1 MDVKIAVITG
11 AAFAGVLVAG
21 ALAAPRGSG
30 DDEGSGTTG
39 GPTSIIN
46 TDAAGNFV
54 FEPAATWR
62 DDDDDVWEDDDHDDD
77 DDDDDDDDRRE
88 RDHDD
93 DDDHDDH
100 DDHEDDD

>member
-21 ALAAPRGSG
+21 ALAAPRGG
-30 DDEGSGTTG
+30 DDPQESAG

-46 TDAAGNFV
+46 TGGDGNFV
-54 FEPAATWR
+54 LEPALAR
-62 DDDDDVWEDDDHDDD
+62 GDDDEEEWEDEDDEDDEHEEH
-77 DDDDDDDDRRE
+77 E

-93 DDDHDDH
+93 DDHEDDD

>member
-21 ALAAPRGSG
+21 ALAAPRGGG
-30 DDEGSGTTG
+30 DDPQDGAA

-46 TDAAGNFV
+46 TGADGNFV
-54 FEPAATWR
+54 LEPSAIRR
-62 DDDDDVWEDDDHDDD
+62 DDDDDDHEDDDH
-77 DDDDDDDDRRE
+77 E

-93 DDDHDDH
+93 DDD
-100 DDHEDDD
+100 DHEDDD